1 MFIIEDLVALINVC
15 DTNVEF
21 FQFLLTHPHEII
33 KMLEIHK
40 PEFKNNIPLI
50 IKRRDAQYLYFKY
63 KLCDSL
69 PWSEIDNFNKLPDSD
84 IIDTF
89 KHSVSLELKHI
100 DDIKK
105 KYRSHVQNL
114 EYNSF
119 HNTENSTENN
129 KYESCAQLID
139 AIKNNC
145 TISFIEEQLF
155 ANNFYITPI
164 ILCKTNNNVSIR
176 YRFGYD
182 HVFNTTDNI
191 DQFKTIV
198 TDIFSLHKKSD
209 NFKYTYE
216 YMYFTNIKTINE
228 GIALLK
234 LTKNTSELLRLIL
247 ANPIKYLSIIEHCAS
262 NANVNINITRNID
275 ESMIITYNN
284 QKFEDNKG
292 SDIDVIEL
300 FTQYAEYYLKFPTQ
314 LNNNQPITTNNNQ
327 PITTNNNQPITTNN
341 NQPITTNNNQPITTN
356 NIANAANVIND
367 SDNVINVAT
376 DIANLSCDKFNVERV
391 LSDVFIWAFK
401 FICNDKNKDDVLY
414 TVSLNLLKSLLDHAV

>member
-1 MFIIEDLVALINVC
+1 
-15 DTNVEF
+15 
-21 FQFLLTHPHEII
+21 
-33 KMLEIHK
+33 
-40 PEFKNNIPLI
+40 
-50 IKRRDAQYLYFKY
+50 
-63 KLCDSL
+63 
-69 PWSEIDNFNKLPDSD
+69 
-84 IIDTF
+84 
-89 KHSVSLELKHI
+89 
-100 DDIKK
+100 
-105 KYRSHVQNL
+105 
-114 EYNSF
+114 
-119 HNTENSTENN
+119 
-129 KYESCAQLID
+129 
-139 AIKNNC
+139 
-145 TISFIEEQLF
+145 
-155 ANNFYITPI
+155 
-164 ILCKTNNNVSIR
+164 
-176 YRFGYD
+176 
-182 HVFNTTDNI
+182 
-191 DQFKTIV
+191 
-198 TDIFSLHKKSD
+198 
-209 NFKYTYE
+209 
-216 YMYFTNIKTINE
+216 MYFTNIKTINE